1 MKIFFYKVL
10 TFFVLFFIFYKLTI
24 GQTIK
29 LVEMKIDNLK
39 SKENAEIIKMKVRD
53 EISNA
58 LKKDRY
64 LNKEDAILINNFID
78 KIRKELEVNY
88 TSN

>member
-78 KIRKELEVNY
+78 KIRKELEINY